1 MRAKKRFGQ
10 HFLRDTG
17 IIHKIIQALNPKTTD
32 CLIEIGPG
40 LGALTMPLLQKTG
53 QLQVV
58 EIDRDVIPELER
70 MGSQY
75 GTLVIHQQDAL
86 KVDLSQ
92 FSQAPHSIRLVGNLP
107 YNISSP
113 LLFHLLTSNTLID
126 DMYFMLQKEVVQRI
140 CAMPGD
146 TNYGRLSVMIQYM
159 CEVRKLFDVNPACF
173 APPPKVM
180 SSVLCLKPYRE
191 KPAVAEDEV
200 FLAEIVRLAF
210 GQRRKTLR
218 NTLKEKCDEAGF
230 AQVNI
235 NPQSRAQ
242 DLSVADFVRLA
253 NFLKNKA

>member
-17 IIHKIIQALNPKTTD
+17 IIHKIVQALDPKPTD

-40 LGALTMPLLQKTG
+40 LGALTQPLLQKTG
-53 QLQVV
+53 QLHVI

-70 MGSQY
+70 IGSQY
-75 GTLVIHQQDAL
+75 GALTIHQQDAL
-86 KVDLSQ
+86 TVDLSS
-92 FSQAPHSIRLVGNLP
+92 FSHKPNSIRLIGNLP

-113 LLFHLLTSNTLID
+113 LLFHVLTFSDLID
-126 DMYFMLQKEVVQRI
+126 DMYFMLQKEVVDRI
-140 CAMPGD
+140 CAQPGD

-159 CEVRKLFDVNPACF
+159 CNVRKLFDVNPACF

-191 KPAVAEDEV
+191 KPAVAEDEAL
-200 FLAEIVRLAF
+200 LAEIVRLAF

-218 NTLKEKCDEAGF
+218 NTLKEYCDEAGF
-230 AQVNI
+230 QYLNI

-242 DLSVADFVRLA
+242 DLSVSDFVSLA
-253 NFLKNKA
+253 NFLKKQT